1 MGLPSEAFNVM
12 LSDDEFFQFNHIL
25 CAPDLSNT
33 GSCLK
38 TWVKYLSLFNKPF
51 PILFL
56 LLSLMRRVERETE
69 LGGKRRRGENRKGD
83 ERRGEVKVRKEWEG
97 RNFRGEIN

>member
-1 MGLPSEAFNVM
+1 
-12 LSDDEFFQFNHIL
+12 
-25 CAPDLSNT
+25 
-33 GSCLK
+33 
-38 TWVKYLSLFNKPF
+38 
-51 PILFL
+51 
-56 LLSLMRRVERETE
+56 MRRVERETE